1 MTHRRA
7 RWSAMKPLQLFG
19 WCWMIAALTV
29 LLPLPARAEPVQ
41 QIIAMR
47 AADGRVV
54 PALVTYPEGGPESG
68 SPVAIIVHGGPG
80 GHPLRALGAARWA
93 ATYFADHGYITI
105 SVLTRI
111 SRDVIDQ
118 PFGAAV
124 ADIKGAVDWASQL
137 SDGPIVLIGHS
148 SGSVTSSM
156 YMATTNDPR
165 VKAIVHFAPT
175 AWGSGWMIRSMGQA
189 RYAAVVARLNKLVA
203 QGRGDEPVYEDH
215 QLAPPAP
222 QTVTYGYLMNARTW
236 LSWWGP
242 NSKNRN
248 IALFP
253 KIRVP
258 MLMISGDRDIFVS
271 RAYQE
276 ELRLAATAS
285 PRVDSIIL
293 DGGIPHEFTG
303 AEVKA
308 STLAYD
314 WLIGIGIGP
323 QLRIETRVVD
333 LKFGSDVR
341 PGVIYQP
348 VDPAR
353 RKPLAVILMADFA
366 DDVLVSP
373 FTAIAPRLARA
384 GYTVLTAQ
392 DRGSGW
398 PFHRAVAAGVSAD
411 QRAWLGYLRAQTHG
425 EVVVIAHGM
434 AGAMI
439 PPLDAGVTQ
448 PGVAAAVLIEP
459 PVAPSQFAASVLGAA
474 AYRKAVAEAEAAVKA
489 DKGGTVMIVAPY
501 RSNGKTEASR
511 HWISHMAQ
519 GFLSFWGPEAPPAPV
534 PLLQGGG
541 RPLLLIGSGSG
552 RFMNRAAQSA
562 FAQTKGT
569 TSLWYDGT
577 ATPFAVPDR
586 LVADLVSWLNDL
598 PQNAQRTMPD
608 AK

>member
-1 MTHRRA
+1 
-7 RWSAMKPLQLFG
+7 MKPLQLFG

-29 LLPLPARAEPVQ
+29 LLPLPAKAEPVQ

-314 WLIGIGIGP
+314 WLTGIGIGP

-333 LKFGSDVR
+333 LKIGSDIR

-366 DDVLVSP
+366 RSVCKEAGLLRGVPRRGPLECGQAIGDAVLHAGEFLLHGSEFTLEHPTSPLRVRTGNRSTKPRSHAAVSP
-373 FTAIAPRLARA
+373 GR
-384 GYTVLTAQ
+384 
-392 DRGSGW
+392 
-398 PFHRAVAAGVSAD
+398 
-411 QRAWLGYLRAQTHG
+411 
-425 EVVVIAHGM
+425 
-434 AGAMI
+434 
-439 PPLDAGVTQ
+439 
-448 PGVAAAVLIEP
+448 
-459 PVAPSQFAASVLGAA
+459 PVAPAWHLRRAF
-474 AYRKAVAEAEAAVKA
+474 
-489 DKGGTVMIVAPY
+489 P
-501 RSNGKTEASR
+501 
-511 HWISHMAQ
+511 
-519 GFLSFWGPEAPPAPV
+519 GP
-534 PLLQGGG
+534 
-541 RPLLLIGSGSG
+541 
-552 RFMNRAAQSA
+552 FRAAGSCVA
-562 FAQTKGT
+562 R
-569 TSLWYDGT
+569 
-577 ATPFAVPDR
+577 PD
-586 LVADLVSWLNDL
+586 
-598 PQNAQRTMPD
+598 
-608 AK
+608 